1 MSRRT
6 DRNAV
11 GFESDSFLDIIANI
25 VGILII
31 LIVMAGVRVG
41 NAPILPLVDIA
52 TPAPIDEQPEIVVV
66 AQLPPEELPT
76 PEEQPLPTVPGPEL
90 SPPKPPPPIE
100 PSPELVA
107 LVSRLNGEVA
117 SLKSDSESSVL
128 LLSQLRQ
135 AEEET
140 DQKLRGVA
148 GTLAAESAALDAEKK
163 AVAGLDAELASRRDQ
178 VQRLRFQLKQTKDSK
193 PPAKQIRHKLT
204 PIGSTVVGKEL
215 HFHVFRNRV
224 SHVPLDDL
232 LGRLRSQVLRQK
244 DWLTKFNTHHG
255 SVGPVAGFTM
265 NYVVVRQRLSVVEEL
280 RQGRG
285 MMRIG
290 VSEWQL
296 VPSRDIAS
304 ETAKEALRPGS
315 AFHRALLAA
324 DRNATLT
331 FWVYPDSFEVYRKL
345 QQVAQEEAF
354 TVAARP
360 LPFGIP
366 ISGSPNGSRSS
377 GQ

>member
-6 DRNAV
+6 ARSDV

-25 VGILII
+25 VGVLII

-41 NAPILPLVDIA
+41 NAPVLPLVDIE
-52 TPAPIDEQPEIVVV
+52 APQPVAEPPEIVVV
-66 AQLPPEELPT
+66 APVPL
-76 PEEQPLPTVPGPEL
+76 EEQPLPTVPGPEA
-90 SPPKPPPPIE
+90 SPPTLPPPIE
-100 PSPELVA
+100 PSPKLVA
-107 LVSRLNGEVA
+107 LVSRLNAEVV

-128 LLSQLRQ
+128 LLSQLRRSE
-135 AEEET
+135 AETEE
-140 DQKLRGVA
+140 QLRVVA
-148 GTLAAESAALDAEKK
+148 ATLASKSAALDAETL
-163 AVAGLDAELASRRDQ
+163 AVAGLDAELAGRRDQ
-178 VQRLRFQLKQTKDSK
+178 VQRLRFQLKKTKDSQ
-193 PPAKQIRHKLT
+193 PPANQIRHKLT
-204 PIGSTVVGKEL
+204 PIGSTVVGKEV
-215 HFHVFRNRV
+215 HFHVYRNRV

-280 RQGRG
+280 RNGRG

-296 VPSRDIAS
+296 VPSRKTAS
-304 ETAKEALRPGS
+304 ETAEEALRPGS

-324 DRNATLT
+324 ERNATLT
-331 FWVYPDSFEVYRKL
+331 FWVYPDSFEIYRTL

>member
-1 MSRRT
+1 M
-6 DRNAV
+6 
-11 GFESDSFLDIIANI
+11 
-25 VGILII
+25 
-31 LIVMAGVRVG
+31 
-41 NAPILPLVDIA
+41 
-52 TPAPIDEQPEIVVV
+52 
-66 AQLPPEELPT
+66 
-76 PEEQPLPTVPGPEL
+76 
-90 SPPKPPPPIE
+90 
-100 PSPELVA
+100 
-107 LVSRLNGEVA
+107 
-117 SLKSDSESSVL
+117 L
-128 LLSQLRQ
+128 LLSQLQQ

-148 GTLAAESAALDAEKK
+148 GSLATEAAALDAEEQ

-178 VQRLRFQLKQTKDSK
+178 VQRLRFQLKKTKDSQ

-244 DWLTKFNTHHG
+244 GWLTKFNTHHG

-296 VPSRDIAS
+296 IPSRDIAS
-304 ETAKEALRPGS
+304 ETAEEALRPSS

-331 FWVYPDSFEVYRKL
+331 FWVYPDSFDVYRTL

>member
-6 DRNAV
+6 DRNTV

-52 TPAPIDEQPEIVVV
+52 TPAPIDEPPEIVVV
-66 AQLPPEELPT
+66 AQLPREVQPT

-107 LVSRLNGEVA
+107 LVSRLNAEVV
-117 SLKSDSESSVL
+117 SLQSDSESSVL
-128 LLSQLRQ
+128 LLSQLHQ
-135 AEEET
+135 AEEKI
-140 DQKLRGVA
+140 DQKLQGVA
-148 GTLAAESAALDAEKK
+148 GTLAAESAALDAEKR
-163 AVAGLDAELASRRDQ
+163 AVAGLDAELVSRRDQ
-178 VQRLRFQLKQTKDSK
+178 VQRLRFQLKKTKDSQ
-193 PPAKQIRHKLT
+193 PPAKKIRHKLT

-244 DWLTKFNTHHG
+244 GWLTKFNTHHG

-331 FWVYPDSFEVYRKL
+331 FWVYPDSFEIYRTL